1 MFNRKGMM
9 GMHASRA
16 SEELEKNRTLIQSS
30 LPEELEIDTVM
41 GELHHTLHSTDPKHP
56 RAVLAL
62 MATLI
67 NSSVYVEMLMQWL
80 NDEHN
85 ITPQTAADG
94 VIEMV
99 RRDMTDIR
107 HKGVRQS

>member
-1 MFNRKGMM
+1 MFNRKDLM

-30 LPEELEIDTVM
+30 LPEELNIDTVM

-80 NDEHN
+80 NDEHG
-85 ITPQTAADG
+85 ITPQLASDG
-94 VIEMV
+94 VVEMV
-99 RRDMTDIR
+99 RRDMAEIGG
-107 HKGVRQS
+107 KGASA